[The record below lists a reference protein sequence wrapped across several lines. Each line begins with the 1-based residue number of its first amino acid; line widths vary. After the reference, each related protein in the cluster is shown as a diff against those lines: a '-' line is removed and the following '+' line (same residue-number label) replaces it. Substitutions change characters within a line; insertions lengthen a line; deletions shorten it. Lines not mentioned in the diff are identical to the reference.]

1 MRRHTLLLG
10 ETSSCPPP
18 NSPTHCKLG
27 SWDRWSNASSSF
39 SRGMRWKARVSICDI
54 TFRKTPF
61 HLRHSL
67 FTLAFWLRLAKKRL
81 RKADM
86 HMIIISNSHFDKM
99 WRKRKCEQWSRV
111 GLCGSKRPRSAAR
124 LRAPVPWRTYHEKC
138 ASFINWNA

>member
-39 SRGMRWKARVSICDI
+39 SRGMRWKAGVSICDI

-86 HMIIISNSHFDKM
+86 HMMIISNSHFDKCGKNANVNSGRE
-99 WRKRKCEQWSRV
+99 WGSAEASDHDRRLGC
-111 GLCGSKRPRSAAR
+111 GLRFLGVLIMRSAR
-124 LRAPVPWRTYHEKC
+124 V
-138 ASFINWNA
+138 S